1 MDGIGSTNIIIII
14 CWRVCSDEEGSAPM
28 KVKSKADLIIMHVY
42 DVAAVHASSHFEPA
56 TVLFGVDEFRD
67 CRAGQAA
74 TISSTHEYL

>member
-28 KVKSKADLIIMHVY
+28 KVGSKADLIIMHVY
-42 DVAAVHASSHFEPA
+42 DVAAVHT

-67 CRAGQAA
+67 CGAGQAA
-74 TISSTHEYL
+74 TILRLMRTSNYRRHS